1 MSTPTQPRVVNRL
14 ACALGCILPSLILTS
29 AFMVLAVQGCP
40 GDVARW
46 TGRTEGK
53 VVVEPGMTKAQV
65 QQRSTVN
72 LGPYGDSGRFVDF
85 VLPTEGIVFRG
96 IQMFMF
102 TSGKDGRVSDVSMFS
117 ANESW
122 PDLVRAATR
131 TEEIL
136 LANGW
141 KPDPGQPS
149 IRSLTRDPQDAAAG
163 ITGSGAIAG
172 ADFSY
177 SKGKQKFR
185 IAAGGLWSG
194 IPSWRNPHR
203 ARVFGE
209 IWTTLRWVIH
219 KLKGSGREMSHGECL
234 GTGGVFFNFPSSRTA
249 SKA

>member
-1 MSTPTQPRVVNRL
+1 MSTPTQPRVFNRL
-14 ACALGCILPSLILTS
+14 ACALGCTLPTLILTS

-53 VVVEPGMTKAQV
+53 VVFVPGMTKEQV
-65 QQRSTVN
+65 QQRSTVT
-72 LGPYGDSGRFVDF
+72 LGQYGDSGRFVDF
-85 VLPTEGIVFRG
+85 VLPSEGIVFRG

-102 TSGKDGRVSDVSMFS
+102 TSGTNGPVSDLSMFS

-122 PDLVRAATR
+122 PDLVRAAKR

-194 IPSWRNPHR
+194 IPSWRNPDR
-203 ARVFGE
+203 AAVFWRNMDYSPIGETTTTKRV
-209 IWTTLRWVIH
+209 
-219 KLKGSGREMSHGECL
+219 S
-234 GTGGVFFNFPSSRTA
+234 PSAARTFDDLVHQK
-249 SKA
+249 SSQ